1 MIAVTWI
8 FVAEPDKQKALTLEQ
23 FERTLDEDV
32 NGEARQLIGLYEGK
46 NRVLP
51 IE

>member
-8 FVAEPDKQKALTLEQ
+8 YVAEADKQKPMTLEQ
-23 FERTLDEDV
+23 LERTLEEDV
-32 NGEARQLIGLYEGK
+32 NGEARQLIGIYEGK